1 MIIKLWLYLTIYSTS
16 YFLNSYQGAHSVN
29 LVEKDSKFLKIQLLI
44 KNIKPY
50 FPSKEATK
58 NFYIKKKIAG
68 Q

>member
-1 MIIKLWLYLTIYSTS
+1 MIIKLWLYLTIYSTT

-29 LVEKDSKFLKIQLLI
+29 RKFLKIQLLI

-58 NFYIKKKIAG
+58 NVTFTLRKK
-68 Q
+68 